1 MKYVEIYVAATGIT
15 NSPCCANQKEAE
27 RLGTKTRKD
36 RSSGS
41 DRRGGGFGDKDNGHH
56 CHTNKV
62 LTIIYIVTLG

>member
-1 MKYVEIYVAATGIT
+1 MSQRQESRIHHR
-15 NSPCCANQKEAE
+15 ANQKEAE